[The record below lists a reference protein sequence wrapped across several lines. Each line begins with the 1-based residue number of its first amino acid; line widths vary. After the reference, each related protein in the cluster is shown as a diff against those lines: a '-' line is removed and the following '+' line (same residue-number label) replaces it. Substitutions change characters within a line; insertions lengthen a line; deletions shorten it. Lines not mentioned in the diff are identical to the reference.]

1 MGRDAV
7 PGESSIDDPEIHE
20 DQLYSLGYAS
30 TQAKPFST
38 AELLELLN
46 DAREYNACHG
56 ITGLL
61 LHREDSFLQVMEGRR
76 ADVLALYDRIAADPR
91 HTRVEILF
99 EDPIEKREFS
109 DWQMGFIQ
117 LDGVDVSLLPGFST
131 FLVEEETP
139 RTLLERLS
147 RSKRLLLLFKSLS

>member
-1 MGRDAV
+1 MGTQAV
-7 PGESSIDDPEIHE
+7 PGSLAGDSPEAKD
-20 DQLYSLGYAS
+20 DQLYTLGYAS
-30 TQAKPFST
+30 TQAKPLAT

-46 DAREYNACHG
+46 ESREYNGAHG

-76 ADVLALYDRIAADPR
+76 ADIETLYERIKADPR
-91 HTRVEILF
+91 HVRVEVLF
-99 EDPIEKREFS
+99 QDKIDKREFS

-117 LDGVDVSLLPGFST
+117 LDGIDVSLLPGFST

-147 RSKRLLLLFKSLS
+147 RSRRLLLLFRSLS

>member
-1 MGRDAV
+1 MGTQVVTGNFA
-7 PGESSIDDPEIHE
+7 GESPEAKD
-20 DQLYSLGYAS
+20 DQLYTLGYAS
-30 TQAKPFST
+30 TQSKPLAT

-46 DAREYNACHG
+46 SSREFNGAHD

-76 ADVLALYDRIAADPR
+76 ADIKALYERIKVDPR

-99 EDPIEKREFS
+99 EDKIERREFS

-117 LDGVDVSLLPGFST
+117 LDGIDVSMLPGFST

-147 RSKRLLLLFKSLS
+147 RSRRLLLLFRSLS